1 MAKRRGEYRIWGKN
15 RREIDDLE
23 ETEVAGK
30 IKLKRFF
37 KKKSG
42 LCVLDCCNSGKELQ

>member
-1 MAKRRGEYRIWGKN
+1 MGYVASMAKGRGEYRIWGKN

-37 KKKSG
+37 KKKKSG
-42 LCVLDCCNSGKELQ
+42 LCVLD